1 MNNTPYRLPVI
12 DIRPLIGP
20 NEGRHRVAAEIG
32 QACRERGFFY
42 IIGHGVDGSLQQCLE
57 RLSREFFAQNIE
69 KKLEIRMALGGRAW
83 RGYFPLGGELTSG
96 QPDRKEGLY
105 FGAELEDDH
114 PLVVAGTPMH
124 GRNLFPTQ
132 IPLLRQTV
140 LDYMAAMT
148 ALGHRLM
155 EGIALSLGLPA
166 SYFADRYTQDPLILF
181 RIFHYPAM
189 TPSPADEPRWGAG
202 EHTDYGV
209 LTILKQDD
217 TGGLEVKSRS
227 GWIAAP
233 SIPGAFLCNL
243 GDMLDRM
250 TGGRYRSTP
259 HRVLSPTQRNRLS
272 FPFFFD
278 PNFNAKVQPI
288 EPGEVVARDEH
299 ERWDRMSV
307 HELSGTYGEYLLGK
321 VSKVFPQLRRAVL

>member
-1 MNNTPYRLPVI
+1 MAAQ
-12 DIRPLIGP
+12 IG
-20 NEGRHRVAAEIG
+20 E
-32 QACRERGFFY
+32 ACREHGFFY
-42 IIGHGVDGSLQQCLE
+42 IIGHGVDGSLQQRLE
-57 RLSREFFAQNIE
+57 QLSREFFAQDIA
-69 KKLEIRMALGGRAW
+69 KKLEIRMALGGRTW

-96 QPDRKEGLY
+96 QADRKEGLY

-114 PLVVAGTPMH
+114 PLVAAGTPMH
-124 GRNLFPTQ
+124 GRNLFPAQ

-148 ALGHRLM
+148 AVGHRLV
-155 EGIALSLGLPA
+155 EGIALSLGLSA
-166 SYFADRYTQDPLILF
+166 SYFADRYTKDPLILF

-189 TPSPADEPRWGAG
+189 TRPLADKPLWGVG

-209 LTILKQDD
+209 LTILQQDD

-227 GWIAAP
+227 GWIEAP
-233 SIPGAFLCNL
+233 PIPGTFLCNI

-278 PNFNAKVQPI
+278 PNFNAKVEPI
-288 EPGEVVARDEH
+288 EAGGVARDDRH
-299 ERWDRMSV
+299 ERWDGASV
-307 HELSGTYGEYLLGK
+307 HEFSGTYGEYLLGK
-321 VSKVFPQLRRAVL
+321 VSRVFPHLRQAVL